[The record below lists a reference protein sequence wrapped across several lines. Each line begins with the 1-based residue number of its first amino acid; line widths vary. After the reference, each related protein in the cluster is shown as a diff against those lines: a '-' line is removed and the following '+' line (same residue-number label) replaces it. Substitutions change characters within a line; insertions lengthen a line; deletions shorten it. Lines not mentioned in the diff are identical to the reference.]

1 MKLFIPRETD
11 PDETRAAVLPQHVRQ
26 LKDWGWEIQIESGL
40 GERVPVPDSAYE
52 EAGAALISHRREGY
66 ASADVIFRVRVSD
79 KEEVALMKPGAL
91 HISFFDPFRQP
102 DLVDSFAQARVTAI
116 SMELIPRI
124 TVAQKMDALS
134 SQASLAGYVAVILAA
149 ERINRVFPMMMTPA
163 GTLGAVRVLVIGA
176 GVAGLQAIATARRLG
191 ARVEAYDVRPEVEE
205 QVKSLGAR
213 FLKIDL
219 GQVGSTPDGYAKQ
232 LTEEQLQRQREAM
245 ERFCSHADVLITT
258 AQVFGRR
265 APLIV
270 TEEMLLAMRP
280 GSIVVDLAVESGGNV
295 EGIRP
300 GSEVEKNGVLLL
312 GLRNLPGRVPY
323 HASQVY
329 GSNLSAMLGHLYD
342 REKGHLRIDLQD
354 QITGRCVVTHGGQVV
369 NPLLKEG

>member
-1 MKLFIPRETD
+1 MKVFVPRETD
-11 PDETRAAVLPQHVRQ
+11 PIETRVALLPEHVRH
-26 LKDWGWEIQIESGL
+26 LKDLGCEVHVESGL
-40 GERVPVPDSAYE
+40 GERIPVPDGAYE
-52 EAGAALISHRREGY
+52 AAGAVVTPHRREGY
-66 ASADVIFRVRVSD
+66 ERADVIFRVRVSD
-79 KEEVALMKPGAL
+79 KQEISRMKQGAL
-91 HISFFDPFRQP
+91 HISFFDPFLHP
-102 DLVDSFAQARVTAI
+102 DLVDSFVRARVTAV

-124 TVAQKMDALS
+124 TSAQKMDALS

-163 GTLGAVRVLVIGA
+163 GTLAAVRVLVVGA

-205 QVKSLGAR
+205 QVRSLGAR
-213 FLKIDL
+213 FLKIEV
-219 GQVGSTPDGYAKQ
+219 GQVESTSDGYAKQ

-245 ERFCSHADVLITT
+245 KRFCSQADVLITT

-265 APLIV
+265 APLLV
-270 TEEMLLAMRP
+270 TDEMLQVMRP

-295 EGIRP
+295 AGIEP
-300 GSEVEKNGVLLL
+300 GKEVEKDGVLLL
-312 GLRNLPGRVPY
+312 GLRNLPGRVPF

-342 REKGHLRIDLQD
+342 EEKGVLRIDLRD
-354 QITGRCVVTHGGQVV
+354 QITGRCVVTHEGQPI
-369 NPLLKEG
+369 NPVLKEG